1 MNTDQNAKNTTLT
14 AILAEISQVLSHIPE
29 DDLETTAKRLE
40 QAPRIFVIGEG
51 RSGLMAR
58 AFAMRLMHLGAV
70 SYVIDETIT
79 PAIAEGDVLVAISGS
94 GRTHHVVWTAEKAK
108 AQGVYVQAIT
118 TNPDGELAK
127 TADAALIIPAATK
140 FRREGEAPSIQPLGS
155 LFDQSAHL
163 VFDAICLKYAEAKQV
178 SQKTAFQKHSNLES

>member
-1 MNTDQNAKNTTLT
+1 MNTNQNAENTTLT
-14 AILAEISQVLSHIPE
+14 TILAEISQVLSHIPE
-29 DDLETTAKRLE
+29 DDLEITAKRLE

-70 SYVIDETIT
+70 SYVIGETIT

-127 TADAALIIPAATK
+127 TANAALIIPAATK
-140 FRREGEAPSIQPLGS
+140 FRRESEAPSIQPLGS

>member
-29 DDLETTAKRLE
+29 DDLEITAKRLE

-70 SYVIDETIT
+70 SYVIGETIT
-79 PAIAEGDVLVAISGS
+79 PAIA
-94 GRTHHVVWTAEKAK
+94 
-108 AQGVYVQAIT
+108 
-118 TNPDGELAK
+118 
-127 TADAALIIPAATK
+127 
-140 FRREGEAPSIQPLGS
+140 
-155 LFDQSAHL
+155 
-163 VFDAICLKYAEAKQV
+163 
-178 SQKTAFQKHSNLES
+178 

>member
-29 DDLETTAKRLE
+29 DDLEITAKRLE

-70 SYVIDETIT
+70 SYVIGETIT

-94 GRTHHVVWTAEKAK
+94 GRT
-108 AQGVYVQAIT
+108 
-118 TNPDGELAK
+118 
-127 TADAALIIPAATK
+127 AT
-140 FRREGEAPSIQPLGS
+140 RPPLGS
-155 LFDQSAHL
+155 AWAATRKAPTAQTSGRWSAGPGSKPRTRQRGPLGKRTAQRAGNKQSSWPASSTG
-163 VFDAICLKYAEAKQV
+163 LKPADSTSSPTSSLPDGV
-178 SQKTAFQKHSNLES
+178 S

>member
-14 AILAEISQVLSHIPE
+14 TILAEISQVLSHIPE
-29 DDLETTAKRLE
+29 DDLEITAKRLE

-70 SYVIDETIT
+70 SYVIGETIT
-79 PAIAEGDVLVAISGS
+79 PAIAEGDILVAISGS

-108 AQGVYVQAIT
+108 AQGVYV
-118 TNPDGELAK
+118 
-127 TADAALIIPAATK
+127 
-140 FRREGEAPSIQPLGS
+140 
-155 LFDQSAHL
+155 
-163 VFDAICLKYAEAKQV
+163 
-178 SQKTAFQKHSNLES
+178 

>member
-1 MNTDQNAKNTTLT
+1 MNTNQNAENTTLT
-14 AILAEISQVLSHIPE
+14 TILAEISQVLSHIPE
-29 DDLETTAKRLE
+29 DDLEITAKRLE

-70 SYVIDETIT
+70 SYVIGETIT

-108 AQGVYVQAIT
+108 AQASTYKPSPRIQTESSQKQPMRHLSFQQLQNSV
-118 TNPDGELAK
+118 AK
-127 TADAALIIPAATK
+127 AKPQHPAAW
-140 FRREGEAPSIQPLGS
+140 FPLRS
-155 LFDQSAHL
+155 ERTSRLRCNLPQ
-163 VFDAICLKYAEAKQV
+163 IC
-178 SQKTAFQKHSNLES
+178 